1 MSGCHRLGLI
11 FFLPGLLALSSPHAW
26 SQLVLGQY
34 EDEAPFRTWNTYGGV
49 TAPYLGLGGAS
60 LAYAAD
66 VSAALSNPALLLK
79 LPRACFSVDGSFNHA
94 TFFKY
99 ALVNTGVLASAGNL
113 SANFWALDSA
123 GFSLRIK
130 DWAFALVANLAESYD
145 RPAVDYSF
153 SSEGSLLYKLSF
165 DQKGTL
171 RNFHFSVARR
181 LFDRLCAG
189 LGVNVLR
196 GDFNRDTLEHW
207 TTGDIQIN
215 DRKTQAYSGFNL
227 NVGLTYELTD
237 GLTAALVFR
246 PPFTKKAK
254 SQSLLEYLAPK
265 GQADIRI
272 EASSEDSY
280 KQPLIIGAGADW
292 RITTGLRVVS
302 DLAFYNWSH
311 YRVNYF
317 GEEVQRE
324 FRDIVQ
330 IRAGVEYLAAH
341 NIFGRPAKIPLRFG
355 IQYDPQPMKAPHSS
369 YFYYSIGTGI
379 QSGRFQLDAAAFFG
393 KESGSGNSLSG
404 QRIAVSLSY
413 KI

>member
-1 MSGCHRLGLI
+1 MSSSRRLGLI
-11 FFLPGLLALSSPHAW
+11 FLLPGLLALFCPLAW

-34 EDEAPFRTWNTYGGV
+34 DEEAPFRTWNSFGGA

-99 ALVNTGVLASAGNL
+99 SLINTGVLTSEANL

-130 DWAFALVANLAESYD
+130 DWAFAIVANLVESYD

-153 SSEGSLLYKLSF
+153 SDEGSLLYRLSF
-165 DQKGTL
+165 DQNGTL

-196 GDFNRDTLEHW
+196 GDLSRDTLEQW
-207 TTGDIQIN
+207 TTDDIQIR
-215 DRKTQAYSGFNL
+215 DQKTQTYSGLNL

-246 PPFTKKAK
+246 PPFTKNAK

-265 GQADIRI
+265 GQTDIRI

-280 KQPLIIGAGADW
+280 KQPLLIGAGADW
-292 RITTGLRVVS
+292 RITRGLRVVS

-311 YRVNYF
+311 YKAIYF
-317 GEEVQRE
+317 GEAVQRE
-324 FRDIVQ
+324 FRDIFQ

-341 NIFGRPAKIPLRFG
+341 NIFGRTVKIPLRFG
-355 IQYDPQPMKAPHSS
+355 IQIDPQPMKAPHSS
-369 YFYYSIGTGI
+369 YFYYSLGTGI
-379 QSGRFQLDAAAFFG
+379 QSGRFQLDAAALLG

-413 KI
+413 RI